1 MCPLVTSDTAAPAE
15 AIASAAADRPELDAL
30 GRQVRTGLAWKAAS
44 QITAQVTRTVMT
56 VVLAHLLAPSAF
68 GLAGMVLLFI
78 GLIQLLADV
87 GFSASLVQLPTLT
100 EEDRSTA
107 FWMGLGIAVALFAI
121 SIAVAPAVAAFYHA
135 PRLRWMFVAVA
146 TGFITTALSTTQAS
160 LLWRRMDFRAL
171 EIRAMLST
179 IVAAGVG
186 IGAAAAGLGT
196 WSLILQ
202 ANALAV
208 TSMVAVWFLS
218 PWTPHLVFSRR
229 SLGRIAGFSSNVLV
243 ARFLDYGD
251 RNADN
256 LLVGRFLGST
266 ALGIYSIGYSVIII
280 PFSRLADP
288 IRNLITPALAALQ
301 HDLAAMRTLW
311 LRGVRAVASIVF
323 PVMAGVIIVCPDF
336 VTVVLGHRWKPAT
349 TIIEI
354 LAWVGLIQ
362 SISFLAGA
370 VYQSC
375 NRSGLLL
382 RVNAVVFA
390 LDLGSFIVGLHWG
403 VRGVAAAYAL
413 TNTVIVTPLRLVVV
427 SRLLGYRVRSL
438 ASELRGIVEATVLM
452 AASTLVVR
460 EVLQIHGV
468 GAFGRLP
475 ICVVVGAVVYALACR
490 WREPRFFSELKRLRP
505 ST

>member
-1 MCPLVTSDTAAPAE
+1 MTPDTAAPAE
-15 AIASAAADRPELDAL
+15 PAVSPTSDRPELSSL
-30 GRQVRTGLAWKAAS
+30 GRHVRRGLGWKAAS
-44 QITAQVTRTVMT
+44 QMTAQITRTAMT
-56 VVLAHLLAPSAF
+56 IILAHLLAPSAF

-87 GFSASLVQLPTLT
+87 GFSASLVQLPTVS

-107 FWMGLGIAVALFAI
+107 FWMGLGIAVVLFGL
-121 SIAVAPAVAAFYHA
+121 SIAAAPAVAAFYHA

-160 LLWRRMDFRAL
+160 LLWRRMEFRAL

-179 IVAAGVG
+179 IVSAAVG

-202 ANALAV
+202 ANALSV
-208 TSMVAVWFLS
+208 TSMIAVWFLS
-218 PWTPHLVFSRR
+218 PWKPHLVFSRN
-229 SLGRIAGFSSNVLV
+229 SLGRIAGFSSNVLF

-256 LLVGRFLGST
+256 LLIGRVLGST

-280 PFSRLADP
+280 PFTRLADP

-301 HDLAAMRTLW
+301 RDLGAMRALW
-311 LRGVRAVASIVF
+311 LRGTRAVASIVF
-323 PVMAGVIIVCPDF
+323 PVMVGVIVVCPDF
-336 VTVVLGHRWKPAT
+336 VPIVLGNRWRPAT
-349 TIIEI
+349 TIIEV

-362 SISFLAGA
+362 SVSFLSGA

-382 RVNAVVFA
+382 QVNAVAFA
-390 LDLGSFIVGLHWG
+390 LDLASFIVGLHWG
-403 VRGVAAAYAL
+403 VRGVAIAYAL
-413 TNTVIVTPLRLVVV
+413 MNTVVVTPLRLVVV
-427 SRLLGYRVRSL
+427 TRLLGYRLRSL
-438 ASELRGIVEATVLM
+438 ASELRGITEATVLM
-452 AASTLVVR
+452 AAATLLLREFLELRGVGDVVR
-460 EVLQIHGV
+460 
-468 GAFGRLP
+468 LP
-475 ICVVVGAVVYALACR
+475 ACIVVGMIVYAVACR
-490 WREPRFFSELKRLRP
+490 WREPRVLYELKRLRP
-505 ST
+505 SV

>member
-1 MCPLVTSDTAAPAE
+1 MTSDTTAPAE
-15 AIASAAADRPELDAL
+15 ANASAVDRPELGAL
-30 GRQVRTGLAWKAAS
+30 GHRVRTGLAWKAAS
-44 QITAQVTRTVMT
+44 QVTAQISRTVMT

-87 GFSASLVQLPTLT
+87 GFSASLVQLPTLS

-107 FWMGLGIAVALFAI
+107 FWMGLGIAVVLFGI
-121 SIAVAPAVAAFYHA
+121 SFAVAPAVADFYQA

-171 EIRAMLST
+171 EIRAMLAT
-179 IVAAGVG
+179 VAAAAVG
-186 IGAAAAGLGT
+186 IGAAAAGLGA

-202 ANALAV
+202 ANAVAV
-208 TSMVAVWFLS
+208 TSMVAVWLLS
-218 PWTPHLVFSRR
+218 PWTPHLVFSRQ

-280 PFSRLADP
+280 PFTRLADP
-288 IRNLITPALAALQ
+288 IRSLIIPAMAALQ
-301 HDLAAMRTLW
+301 RDLAAMRALW

-323 PVMAGVIIVCPDF
+323 PVMTGVIVVCPDF
-336 VTVVLGHRWKPAT
+336 VAVVLGHRWKPAT
-349 TIIEI
+349 SIIEI

-362 SISFLAGA
+362 SVSFLTGA

-382 RVNAVVFA
+382 QVNAIAFA
-390 LDLGSFIVGLHWG
+390 LDLGAFIVGLHWG

-413 TNTVIVTPLRLVVV
+413 MNTVVVTPLRLVVV
-427 SRLLGYRVRSL
+427 NRLLGYRLRSL

-452 AASTLVVR
+452 AASTFVVR
-460 EVLQIHGV
+460 ELLDMHGV
-468 GAFGRLP
+468 GAAGRLP
-475 ICVVVGAVVYALACR
+475 ICVVVGAVVYGLACH
-490 WREPRFFSELKRLRP
+490 WREPRVLSELKSLRP